1 MEPQSPT
8 DHIALLA
15 IMMVRV
21 LAHRM
26 DELGQLDE
34 QTRSHLR
41 RLIGTVSTHAGFK
54 GLDDLKLLFSGIDK
68 TLAEELDPAA

>member
-1 MEPQSPT
+1 MEPQNPT

-26 DELGQLDE
+26 DELGQLDDD
-34 QTRSHLR
+34 TRGHLR
-41 RLIGTVSTHAGFK
+41 RLVNTVGLHADVK
-54 GLDDLKLLFSGIDK
+54 GLDELKDLLGGIDK
-68 TLAEELDPAA
+68 SLAA

>member
-1 MEPQSPT
+1 MEPQNPT

-15 IMMVRV
+15 IMMARV

-34 QTRSHLR
+34 DTRAHLR
-41 RLIGTVSTHAGFK
+41 RLVGTVGTHADFK
-54 GLDDLKLLFSGIDK
+54 GLDELKLLLGGIDK
-68 TLAEELDPAA
+68 SLAA